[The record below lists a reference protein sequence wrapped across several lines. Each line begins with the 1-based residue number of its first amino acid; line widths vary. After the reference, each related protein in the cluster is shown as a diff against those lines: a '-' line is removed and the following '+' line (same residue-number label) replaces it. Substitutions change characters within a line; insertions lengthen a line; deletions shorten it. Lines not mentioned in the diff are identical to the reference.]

1 MRSSSLSLYCFVAV
15 QVRVSSSNP
24 SLMSRE
30 KISVVGADY
39 RTRYPRLYALA
50 DEGRRRF
57 EIQLSRRG
65 VEKEAPDDIFPR
77 RDNLK
82 ALKRS
87 RKVLSLIPSSS
98 LSCLLFFISYFY
110 LKLMAIKGALAC
122 FASRIEAAS
131 PSSCNKIFVP
141 RGNKRCR

>member
-1 MRSSSLSLYCFVAV
+1 
-15 QVRVSSSNP
+15 
-24 SLMSRE
+24 MSRE

-87 RKVLSLIPSSS
+87 RKVLSLSFPPHLCLVSFFYIVL
-98 LSCLLFFISYFY
+98 LS
-110 LKLMAIKGALAC
+110 K
-122 FASRIEAAS
+122 
-131 PSSCNKIFVP
+131 VD
-141 RGNKRCR
+141 GNKGCPRVLRVANRSGIAVELQQNIRSSRQ

>member
-1 MRSSSLSLYCFVAV
+1 MSKKRDAGEKIQANARALPLSLSLYCFVTV

-65 VEKEAPDDIFPR
+65 MEKEAPDDIFPR

-87 RKVLSLIPSSS
+87 WKVLSLIPSSS
-98 LSCLLFFISYFY
+98 LSCLLFLYRTFI
-110 LKLMAIKGALAC
+110 
-122 FASRIEAAS
+122 
-131 PSSCNKIFVP
+131 
-141 RGNKRCR
+141 